1 LVLDPWIVQ
10 RCFSNLGAVMSTKKC
25 VLLSALAILA
35 PLLAHGRAD
44 EQPAADKPD
53 DAPQSEDAKAR
64 SKFMM
69 EALAEYQVDVDEA
82 GEVRR
87 PKLVPA
93 PALRWTNTVSGTK
106 DGVVGVWTSGGR
118 PDVVAQFAG
127 YGSLWIHHFE
137 STSLAPLTMQR
148 NGRKMWAPR
157 APGIVLRPIPD
168 APAPADTAVKRQTQ
182 MRRLAE
188 RFEITDDFHPIYQD
202 PKTERHT
209 LRLLT
214 KPLYRYEAT
223 GDLIDGALY
232 GYVLATDPEAL
243 LMIEAYKTSAGA
255 EWRYALAPM
264 TVYGLIAKL
273 DGKEIW
279 NRPEN
284 RTWKIDDS
292 CCVGSH

>member
-1 LVLDPWIVQ
+1 MMDA
-10 RCFSNLGAVMSTKKC
+10 LG
-25 VLLSALAILA
+25 
-35 PLLAHGRAD
+35 
-44 EQPAADKPD
+44 
-53 DAPQSEDAKAR
+53 
-64 SKFMM
+64 
-69 EALAEYQVDVDEA
+69 EYQVEVHEA
-82 GEVRR
+82 GEIRR
-87 PKLVPA
+87 PKLVTA

-127 YGSLWIHHFE
+127 YGALWIHHFE

-148 NGRKMWAPR
+148 NGRMMWTPKA
-157 APGIVLRPIPD
+157 AGIVLRPIPD
-168 APAPADTAVKRQTQ
+168 APAPADTAVRRQTQ

-243 LMIEAYKTSAGA
+243 LMIEACKTSAGA

-273 DGKEIW
+273 DGKEVW

-284 RTWKIDDS
+284 RIWKIDDS
-292 CCVGSH
+292 CCIGAH

>member
-1 LVLDPWIVQ
+1 MCPKDSV
-10 RCFSNLGAVMSTKKC
+10 FFA
-25 VLLSALAILA
+25 AILTA
-35 PLLAHGRAD
+35 GLLAAGVRAD
-44 EQPAADKPD
+44 DSPANDKPD
-53 DAPQSEDAKAR
+53 EALQSEDARAR

-69 EALAEYQVDVDEA
+69 DALAEYQV
-82 GEVRR
+82 EVKDGSEFRR

-118 PDVVAQFAG
+118 PDVVVQFAG
-127 YGSLWIHHFE
+127 YGQLWIHHFE
-137 STSLAPLTMQR
+137 STSLAPLTMER
-148 NGRKMWAPR
+148 NGRTLWTPR
-157 APGIVLRPIPD
+157 SAGVVLQPVPD
-168 APAPADTAVKRQTQ
+168 APAPADTAVKRQVQ

-188 RFEITDDFHPIYQD
+188 RFEVTDDFHPIYQD

-214 KPLYRYEAT
+214 KPLYRYEAA
-223 GDLIDGALY
+223 GDLVDGALF

-243 LMIEAYKTSAGA
+243 LMVEAWKTEEGTA
-255 EWRYALAPM
+255 WRYALAPM

-273 DGKEIW
+273 DGKEVW

-284 RTWKIDDS
+284 RVWKIDDT
-292 CCVGSH
+292 CRVGAH

>member
-1 LVLDPWIVQ
+1 M
-10 RCFSNLGAVMSTKKC
+10 GAVMFPKNVSLFL
-25 VLLSALAILA
+25 VALSVGLWLADV
-35 PLLAHGRAD
+35 RAD
-44 EQPAADKPD
+44 EQPASDKPD
-53 DAPQSEDAKAR
+53 EVLQSEDAKAR

-69 EALAEYQVDVDEA
+69 DALGEYQVEVQEA
-82 GEVRR
+82 GQIRR
-87 PKLVPA
+87 PQLVPA

-106 DGVVGVWTSGGR
+106 DGLVGVWTSGGR

-148 NGRKMWAPR
+148 NGRKIWAPK
-157 APGIVLRPIPD
+157 AAGIVLRPIPD
-168 APAPADTAVKRQTQ
+168 APVPADTAVKRQTQ
-182 MRRLAE
+182 MRRIAE
-188 RFEITDDFHPIYQD
+188 RFEVTDDFHPIYQD

-232 GYVLATDPEAL
+232 GFVLATDPEAL
-243 LMIEAYKTSAGA
+243 LMIEAYKTSAGT

-273 DGKEIW
+273 DGKEVW